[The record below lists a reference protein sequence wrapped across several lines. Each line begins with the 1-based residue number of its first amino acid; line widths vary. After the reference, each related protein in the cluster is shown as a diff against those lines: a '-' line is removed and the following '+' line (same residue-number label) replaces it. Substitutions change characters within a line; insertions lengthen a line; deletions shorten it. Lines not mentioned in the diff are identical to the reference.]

1 MAAAGAY
8 PVQVDASLDAP
19 LSRWLWLVKWLLL
32 VPHYI
37 VLALLWITFVL
48 FSAAAFVAI
57 LVTGVYPRPIFEFNV
72 GVLRWTWRVQ
82 YYAVG
87 AFGTDRYPPFTLA
100 DDPSYP
106 AHLEVEYPER
116 LSRGLVL
123 IKWWLLAIPHY
134 IIVALFTGGGLWAA
148 WRSGDNTNGNWPG
161 LIAILA
167 VIAAVV
173 VLVTGRYP
181 QQIFD
186 FVMGLNRWVLR
197 VAAYAAL
204 MTDTYPPFRLDMGGP
219 DLARVAM
226 QPMAP
231 GQSPHTGESEGRPG
245 ASADPAAA
253 DPGSSATVDA
263 ALGDSSGK
271 EALTGGPA
279 VTPEGKAGT
288 GWTAARIVAAV
299 AGSVLAVCSLGLL
312 GAGGTALWAN
322 TAARHGGYVSL
333 GSATYA
339 TSGYA
344 IASDTVELH
353 AASSGW
359 DVGKALFGTVR
370 IQATSTAGTP
380 AFIGI
385 ARAAAASRYLS
396 GVAHATVSG
405 GAPGS
410 AGWYTEHAGTAP
422 AVPPGRAGLW
432 DAHASGRGTQT
443 LAWPVRSGTWTVV
456 AMNASGSAPVSV
468 HVSVAA
474 TLPSLPWI
482 TAGLLAGGVIALAGS
497 VPLLVMPIRRA
508 SGRPAASRR

>member
-57 LVTGVYPRPIFEFNV
+57 LITGVYPRPIFEFNV

-82 YYAVG
+82 YYAIG

-106 AHLEVEYPER
+106 AHLQIEYPER

-134 IIVALFTGGGLWAA
+134 IIVTLFTGGGLWAA

-186 FVMGLNRWVLR
+186 FVLGLNRWVLR

-204 MTDTYPPFRLDMGGP
+204 MTDAYPPFRLDMGGP
-219 DLARVAM
+219 DPARVTM
-226 QPMAP
+226 PQPAGP
-231 GQSPHTGESEGRPG
+231 GQGSPASEHEGQPG
-245 ASADPAAA
+245 ASAGRAAA
-253 DPGSSATVDA
+253 DAGSSATVDA
-263 ALGDSSGK
+263 SLGDSSGN
-271 EALTGGPA
+271 EPVRAEPA
-279 VTPEGKAGT
+279 VTPEGGAGA
-288 GWTAARIVAAV
+288 GWTAARIVATV

-333 GSATYA
+333 GSATYV
-339 TSGYA
+339 TTGYA
-344 IASDTVELH
+344 IASDTIELH

-359 DVGKALFGTVR
+359 DAARALFGTVR

-380 AFIGI
+380 VFIGI
-385 ARAAAASRYLS
+385 APADAASRYLS
-396 GVAHATVSG
+396 GVAHATVR

-410 AGWYTEHAGTAP
+410 TGWYTEHAGKAP
-422 AVPPGRAGLW
+422 AVPPARAALW
-432 DAHASGRGTQT
+432 DARASGPGTQT
-443 LAWPVRSGTWTVV
+443 LAWLVRSGTWTVV

-468 HVSVAA
+468 HVSVFG
-474 TLPSLPWI
+474 TLPSLSWI
-482 TAGLLAGGVIALAGS
+482 TAGLIAAGVIALAGG
-497 VPLLVMPIRRA
+497 VLLLVIPISRA